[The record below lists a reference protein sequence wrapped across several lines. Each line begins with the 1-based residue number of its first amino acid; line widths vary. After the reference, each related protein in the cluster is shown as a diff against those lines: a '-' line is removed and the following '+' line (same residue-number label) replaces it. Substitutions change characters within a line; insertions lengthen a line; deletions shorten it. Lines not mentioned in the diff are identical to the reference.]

1 MDRRELRSPTMTKEF
16 EQRVRERA
24 HEIWEQEG
32 RSGNPQAHWA
42 RAEQEI
48 AGAMMANEK
57 SSQEKTA
64 EDKALDKLA
73 DFA

>member
-1 MDRRELRSPTMTKEF
+1 MSKEF
-16 EQRVRERA
+16 EQQVRERA
-24 HEIWEQEG
+24 YEIWEQEG
-32 RSGNPQAHWA
+32 RSGDPKAHWA

-48 AGAMMANEK
+48 AGAMIDNEK
-57 SSQEKTA
+57 SSREKTA

>member
-1 MDRRELRSPTMTKEF
+1 MSKEF
-16 EQRVRERA
+16 KQQVRERA

-32 RSGNPQAHWA
+32 RSGDPQAHLA

-48 AGAMMANEK
+48 AGAMIDKDK
-57 SSQEKTA
+57 SSREKAA

>member
-1 MDRRELRSPTMTKEF
+1 MSKEF
-16 EQRVRERA
+16 QQQVRERA

-32 RSGNPQAHWA
+32 RPGDPQAHWA

-48 AGAMMANEK
+48 AGSMMDKNKTSRER
-57 SSQEKTA
+57 TA

>member
-1 MDRRELRSPTMTKEF
+1 MSKAF
-16 EQRVRERA
+16 EQQVRERA

-32 RSGNPQAHWA
+32 RSGDAQAHWA

-48 AGAMMANEK
+48 AGAMMDK
-57 SSQEKTA
+57 DKTSRGKVA
-64 EDKALDKLA
+64 EDPALDKLA

>member
-1 MDRRELRSPTMTKEF
+1 MERRDMRSPTMSKEF

-24 HEIWEQEG
+24 YQIWEQEG
-32 RSGNPQAHWA
+32 RSGDPQAHWA

-48 AGAMMANEK
+48 AGAMVA
-57 SSQEKTA
+57 SEKTSEEKAA